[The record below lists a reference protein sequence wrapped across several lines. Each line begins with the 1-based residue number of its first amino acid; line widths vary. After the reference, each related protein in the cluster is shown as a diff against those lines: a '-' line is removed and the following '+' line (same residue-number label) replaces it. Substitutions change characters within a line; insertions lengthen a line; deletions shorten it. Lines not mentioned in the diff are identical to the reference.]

1 MKHLFF
7 FFPFIA
13 LIIVGCNSTDDR
25 VLAEVYN
32 NKLYYS
38 EVASLLPEGLNKD
51 DSIAFA
57 NQVINNWITEQII
70 LHEAENELS
79 VSEKIFDEE
88 MTEYRKSLLRNK
100 YFEKITSDTSAFH
113 VSDEEV
119 LKTIRA
125 TKVNLISTKEIV
137 RINYVK
143 LNKNSA
149 VRNELKEI
157 LFDESR
163 RMTEKV
169 KIAEL
174 CGDSI
179 EYFIEDDRWLY
190 WEDIQFEISIDIEDK
205 TNLKLQP
212 EYFEKIDEDNCYLI
226 VVLDYKT
233 QQTGEESHDYFE
245 SVRTMLIQK
254 KKKDFIDRKIDGLY
268 QKAVKEEK
276 IVR

>member
-1 MKHLFF
+1 M
-7 FFPFIA
+7 
-13 LIIVGCNSTDDR
+13 
-25 VLAEVYN
+25 
-32 NKLYYS
+32 
-38 EVASLLPEGLNKD
+38 PEGLNKD

-100 YFEKITSDTSAFH
+100 YFEKITSDTSAFQ

-190 WEDIQFEISIDIEDK
+190 WEDIQFEIPIEIEDK